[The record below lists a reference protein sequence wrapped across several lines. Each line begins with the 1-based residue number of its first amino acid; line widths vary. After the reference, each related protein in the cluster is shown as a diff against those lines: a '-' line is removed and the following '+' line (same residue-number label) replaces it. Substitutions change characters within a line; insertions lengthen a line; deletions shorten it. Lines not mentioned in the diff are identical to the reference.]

1 MAVDAA
7 QSAAQ
12 AASASG
18 LAKSTASGLMIAV
31 NFGARFFV
39 FQATDQRTDAFSEI
53 GSMYGSKQ
61 GFYLLTG
68 PDWTGTAP
76 PGIAA
81 TFRSPTNIG
90 TVIPRVFQAD
100 DPADNQAVQS
110 LLRQIMAYPLAEFDG
125 SVVAERT
132 AGEVSARCHDEE
144 ANNLA
149 LNLAHDIVTGEK
161 TVDEARAYYAK
172 EFLDYRRGLP
182 TPYMDELRFEPR
194 RDTPDADERVLSDQ
208 DLADAEAAE
217 SAAR

>member
-1 MAVDAA
+1 MDDRR
-7 QSAAQ
+7 
-12 AASASG
+12 G
-18 LAKSTASGLMIAV
+18 
-31 NFGARFFV
+31 
-39 FQATDQRTDAFSEI
+39 SEI
-53 GSMYGSKQ
+53 VEGWPDESKEAAKLVLEKYGEPQEATESQLVWHRVGPWKRIVASKT
-61 GFYLLTG
+61 FWKHDF
-68 PDWTGTAP
+68 PAP
-76 PGIAA
+76 HYDSVESVVD
-81 TFRSPTNIG
+81 FRVPPEHFS
-90 TVIPRVFQAD
+90 A
-100 DPADNQAVQS
+100 
-110 LLRQIMAYPLAEFDG
+110 LAEFDG

-194 RDTPDADERVLSDQ
+194 RDTPDPDERVLSDQ
-208 DLADAEAAE
+208 ELADAEAAG

>member
-1 MAVDAA
+1 MDDRR
-7 QSAAQ
+7 
-12 AASASG
+12 G
-18 LAKSTASGLMIAV
+18 
-31 NFGARFFV
+31 
-39 FQATDQRTDAFSEI
+39 SEI
-53 GSMYGSKQ
+53 VEGWPDESKEAAKLVLEKYGEPQEATESQLVWHRVGPWKRIVASKT
-61 GFYLLTG
+61 FWKHDF
-68 PDWTGTAP
+68 PAP
-76 PGIAA
+76 HYDSVESVVD
-81 TFRSPTNIG
+81 FRVPPEHFS
-90 TVIPRVFQAD
+90 A
-100 DPADNQAVQS
+100 
-110 LLRQIMAYPLAEFDG
+110 LAEFDG

-172 EFLDYRRGLP
+172 EFRDYRRGLP